1 MNELE
6 VPVSKCCKCGRLP
19 VVQTSV
25 EFSEGRYPR
34 TTGCYVARLACKGRL
49 GLWSHTASGW
59 VRFMRDE
66 DRKAPSPRL
75 DALVPYWEK
84 KTSNP

>member
-6 VPVSKCCKCGRLP
+6 VPVSACRECGRP
-19 VVQTSV
+19 PTVQISE

-34 TTGCYVARLACKGRL
+34 RTSFYAARLACKGRW
-49 GLWSHTASGW
+49 GLWAHTASDW
-59 VRFMRDE
+59 IRFMRDE

-84 KTSNP
+84 RNQ